1 MINQIFNEDCI
12 IGIKRIPDNYI
23 DLVIIDPPYIINN
36 HNTTSSNDLSIE
48 INIMVNY
55 LNII

>member
-12 IGIKRIPDNYI
+12 KGIKRIPDDYI
-23 DLVIIDPPYIINN
+23 DLVIIDPPYMINN

-48 INIMVNY
+48 INK
-55 LNII
+55 